1 MPAWRLGVP
10 TCSSRLKLEQ
20 ASEQRN
26 TVDHNSGI
34 MTECGNDSNDARAP
48 ATAHGEAPGRGT
60 AAAPVWALTDTGTD
74 RHPRGDASSVPTVGG
89 CAPRCVTARVSARA
103 RRPPP

>member
-10 TCSSRLKLEQ
+10 TCSSRLLRSFEQ

-34 MTECGNDSNDARAP
+34 MTECVNDSNDARARSH
-48 ATAHGEAPGRGT
+48 ARRHGAWRGT
-60 AAAPVWALTDTGTD
+60 GHGGGTGVGAD
-74 RHPRGDASSVPTVGG
+74 RHWDRQTPARH
-89 CAPRCVTARVSARA
+89 VTPGAV
-103 RRPPP
+103 